1 MVFKVRWVDSSE
13 YLAHC
18 ADTKAALRYS
28 VSFLWSVES
37 RGWNAIILNCIVVK
51 EESLKTV
58 CRDWC
63 HLKYVFFLFSTNKLK
78 GLVYFNMGSI
88 CLYVLIWKWFIRRS
102 SFSSVGSVGVSCT
115 EALSSLQ
122 WPLGLES
129 QPGALF
135 CMSHPPHLS
144 HPVSCHILIR
154 PVNLRPKKIIK
165 KKKRKWFSLPNTL
178 ESIQ

>member
-63 HLKYVFFLFSTNKLK
+63 HLKYVFFFFQLTNWKGWYISTWA
-78 GLVYFNMGSI
+78 
-88 CLYVLIWKWFIRRS
+88 LYVYMFWYENDSYAGRRLARLVAWAS
-102 SFSSVGSVGVSCT
+102 HVRRLCPRCSGPWDWSPS
-115 EALSSLQ
+115 
-122 WPLGLES
+122 LGLFFACHTPLIS
-129 QPGALF
+129 LILF
-135 CMSHPPHLS
+135 
-144 HPVSCHILIR
+144 PVTS
-154 PVNLRPKKIIK
+154 
-165 KKKRKWFSLPNTL
+165 
-178 ESIQ
+178 